1 MGVRQA
7 VGRLKG
13 EFSFIRGNVLVL
25 VASQVL
31 MQFSMPIPET
41 YYSLFVMELGA
52 TPFTVG
58 LIGFASFV
66 ALALVQFPGG
76 YLADKYGRRE
86 LVVAMTFGAGLANI
100 LFALAPSWHFAL
112 IGAVIFNLCLIYQ
125 PALLAIMADSLPPE
139 KRGIGFSIMQIT
151 GVVSIVSPLVASL
164 LSSNFGLV
172 TGTRVAYLL
181 AFTAFFLAGVVRVR
195 LRETINIDAR
205 RVGLIDVVRSYPA
218 AFKESIAVWGLIPR
232 TMLYLF
238 LIFLATGF
246 FAQMCYPYYIVYATK
261 VLSIGELR
269 WATLLALQSAIAF
282 GSLLPIGKIVD
293 VFGRKKP
300 LVMIHLLSML
310 AMPFF
315 IYGDF
320 AKLIVFFLLSGIGN
334 SMFVA
339 YQSLEADLVPREY
352 RGKVIGFTQ
361 FFTYISASIG
371 QLLGGFL
378 YEKVSPQMPFLL
390 LLASTV
396 PGAIL
401 TILLVHEPK
410 KKEV

>member
-1 MGVRQA
+1 M
-7 VGRLKG
+7 
-13 EFSFIRGNVLVL
+13 
-25 VASQVL
+25 
-31 MQFSMPIPET
+31 
-41 YYSLFVMELGA
+41 
-52 TPFTVG
+52 
-58 LIGFASFV
+58 
-66 ALALVQFPGG
+66 
-76 YLADKYGRRE
+76 
-86 LVVAMTFGAGLANI
+86 
-100 LFALAPSWHFAL
+100 
-112 IGAVIFNLCLIYQ
+112 
-125 PALLAIMADSLPPE
+125 
-139 KRGIGFSIMQIT
+139 
-151 GVVSIVSPLVASL
+151 

-261 VLSIGELR
+261 VLSIGELQ